1 MVQVLLLGH
10 PRRLIRDT
18 AFYPPL
24 MRKVG
29 PTGRLKPQALRNL
42 AASQLGLAIQA
53 GEHSP
58 VDDARAT
65 LYLYHRHRKVDACK
79 EAACKPDFDGALV
92 SLNAAHWPTS
102 CDAPNQGVAHRE
114 GLFMSLV
121 HSN

>member
-24 MRKVG
+24 MRRVG
-29 PTGRLKPQALRNL
+29 PTGRLKPQALGNL
-42 AASQLGLAIQA
+42 AAAQLGLAIQA

-65 LYLYHRHRKVDACK
+65 LYLYHRHRKVSACK
-79 EAACKPDFDGALV
+79 DLCLMLYVQKCVRVVKEDAWLLQAM
-92 SLNAAHWPTS
+92 NASA
-102 CDAPNQGVAHRE
+102 
-114 GLFMSLV
+114 
-121 HSN
+121 